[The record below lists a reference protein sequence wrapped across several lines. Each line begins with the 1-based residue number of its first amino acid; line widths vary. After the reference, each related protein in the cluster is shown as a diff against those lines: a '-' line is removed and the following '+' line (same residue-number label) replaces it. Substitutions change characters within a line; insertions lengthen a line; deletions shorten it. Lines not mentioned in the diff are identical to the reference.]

1 MRKSAARLLASTAF
15 AVATTVAAAHAAPIT
30 GGTTEVT
37 LTSAPVLAGLG
48 VSVSPLGT
56 ASISSGA
63 TGAAPVASFPITGG
77 SSDSSG
83 ALIEHNGSGLALSAG
98 GTVVDARNFLID
110 TANAVVDSDVSV
122 NGASAGNLGLFSIGP
137 GLTLTLTA
145 GAASAL
151 DAAFGTEA
159 LSSSTV
165 IGTAATSP
173 VVGPT
178 VPAPVAAS
186 EPAGVAVLGAG
197 LLALVAI
204 RRRASV
210 AA

>member
-1 MRKSAARLLASTAF
+1 MRRSAVRLLAPTAF
-15 AVATTVAAAHAAPIT
+15 AVVTAVTAAHAAPII

-56 ASISSGA
+56 ASVSSGT
-63 TGAAPVASFPITGG
+63 TGAPPVASFPITGG
-77 SSDSSG
+77 TAASNG

-98 GTVVDARNFLID
+98 STVVDARNFLID
-110 TANAVVDSDVSV
+110 TANAVVDSDVSID
-122 NGASAGNLGLFSIGP
+122 GASAGNLGLFSIGP
-137 GLTLTLTA
+137 GLTLTLTP

-173 VVGPT
+173 VVGAP
-178 VPAPVAAS
+178 PVAAP

-204 RRRASV
+204 RRRAGV